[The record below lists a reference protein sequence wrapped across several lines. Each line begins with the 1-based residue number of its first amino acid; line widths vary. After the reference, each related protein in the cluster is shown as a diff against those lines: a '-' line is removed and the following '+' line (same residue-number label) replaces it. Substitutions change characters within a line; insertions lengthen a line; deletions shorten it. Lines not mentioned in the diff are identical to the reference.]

1 MRAAS
6 VSAKARSGAVVTC
19 SEREPAENDTA
30 IESAKCGGPG
40 IEIQVPLSRVGTVEV
55 CERVGRSGVGYDSLG
70 GVVVFSRRGRR
81 SLRGI
86 TLSTLAIRAAWASS
100 AVAARRATTM
110 TRGSCC
116 VLFGTAGMGRFVARA
131 RLAAATDLRARAW
144 TTTGTDWATITAVC
158 GRCFRTS
165 TRRRW
170 QTLDGHREG
179 GEPDQS
185 ASGGV
190 LSYPHG
196 KRSRRSPLDGRRGAY
211 SFIRFVRNDFYRG
224 SYRIN
229 LT

>member
-1 MRAAS
+1 VHAAS
-6 VSAKARSGAVVTC
+6 VFAKARSGAVEIG
-19 SEREPAENDTA
+19 SDREPAENHAA
-30 IESAKCGGPG
+30 IESAKCGGPD
-40 IEIQVPLSRVGTVEV
+40 IEIQVPLSHVGTVEA
-55 CERVGRSGVGYDSLG
+55 CERAGRSGVGYDSLG

-86 TLSTLAIRAAWASS
+86 ALSTLAIRAAWASS
-100 AVAARRATTM
+100 AVAARRATM
-110 TRGSCC
+110 
-116 VLFGTAGMGRFVARA
+116 TAGGRCILFRATSRRRIVAGA
-131 RLAAATDLRARAW
+131 RLAAAADLRARAW
-144 TTTGTDWATITAVC
+144 TATGTDWATLTAVC
-158 GRCFRTS
+158 GSCFRTS

-211 SFIRFVRNDFYRG
+211 SFIRFVRDDFYRG